1 MYNASFFRSKLGH
14 ASLASVA
21 AMLAMIALTS
31 QMNLGLEDAHIAQP
45 SGNSTM
51 LVELA

>member
-21 AMLAMIALTS
+21 AMALMIAFTG
-31 QMNLGLEDAHIAQP
+31 QMTLGVEDAHIAQP
-45 SGNSTM
+45 SGETTM

>member
-1 MYNASFFRSKLGH
+1 MYNASFFRTKLGH

-21 AMLAMIALTS
+21 AMVAMIALTS
-31 QMNLGLEDAHIAQP
+31 QMSLGVEDASIAQP
-45 SGNSTM
+45 SAESPM